1 MTLCPCG
8 SHKDIDDCC
17 APFLAGAAAPTAL
30 ALMRSR
36 YTAYVR
42 GDVGYLAETLAAGI
56 RHEFDQAEAKQMAG
70 EAKWQGLEIRA
81 VTGGG
86 EADDEGT
93 VEFMARFSL
102 RGQQHLQHER
112 ATFAREDGLW
122 RCTGGEVN
130 PKEPPRQ
137 VVKVGRNDPCP
148 CGSGRKYKKCCGA

>member
-8 SHKDIDDCC
+8 SRKDFDDCC
-17 APFLAGAAAPTAL
+17 APFLAGAPAPTAL

-42 GDVGYLAETLAAGI
+42 GDIGYLAETLAADI
-56 RHEFDQAEAKQMAG
+56 RDEFDQVEAEQTAG
-70 EAKWQGLEIRA
+70 AARWHGLEIRS

-86 EADDEGT
+86 ESDDDGT

-102 RGQQHLQHER
+102 HGQQHVQHER

-148 CGSGRKYKKCCGA
+148 CGSGKKYKKCCGA

>member
-42 GDVGYLAETLAAGI
+42 GDVGYLAETLAADI
-56 RHEFDQAEAKQMAG
+56 RDEFDQVEAEQTAG
-70 EAKWQGLEIRA
+70 QAKWQGLEIRA

-86 EADDEGT
+86 EADDAGT

-102 RGQQHLQHER
+102 RGQQHVQHER

-148 CGSGRKYKKCCGA
+148 CGSGKKYKKCCGA